1 MNRKLFVLAAMFLM
15 LGAAAGA
22 QTLFTYGPYSVEAK
36 DFLRAFEKNNTNTG
50 SNKAQAIKEYLDLYV
65 RSRLKIQ
72 EAYARHYDT
81 LPQLNA
87 EVDNLRQQIIDNY
100 MNDPESFNKLV
111 NEAFTRSLKDI
122 HIAHIFISIKKADG
136 SIDSVAAKQKAEEAL
151 KQLQN
156 GEDFSKVAVQYS
168 DDPAVKTNKGD
179 IGYIT
184 VFNLPY
190 TLENIAY
197 STAPGKFS
205 DIYHS
210 KAGYHIIKNISERKA
225 LGKVKAQQ
233 ILLAFPP
240 KSDEAAKKAIGKRA
254 DSLYNVL
261 LKGGDISKLA
271 SQFSNDFISAASG
284 GSMPDFGV
292 GQYDQAFE
300 NYVFSLP
307 KDGAIGKPFLTQH
320 GYHIV
325 KLVKHLPVVTDA
337 ENKNNKLVI
346 KSLVEQSDRM
356 QISKDMLYAKV
367 VQKAGFKKL
376 PYDDTELW
384 ALTDSLIDFHAL
396 SKPVKITGETKL
408 FTIDDEAATVSQW
421 AEYAK
426 TFRYKGDGSGY
437 KPNTQ
442 VMDEFIGYKAQQYY
456 RDHLEDFNPEFRNQ
470 MTEFKDGN
478 LFFEIMQQE
487 IWNKAQ
493 ADSAALEKYYI
504 ANKSKYSWKESADA
518 ILFFCSDI
526 AISKTV
532 YDQVKKKPSSWR
544 SIVDALSEKVVA
556 DSARYEWPQIPN
568 ANKAMLKPG
577 MITNAVINKND
588 NSSSFAYIKKIYP
601 QPQPRSFTEARGLV
615 INDYQNELEEKWI
628 AELKKKYPVTV
639 NQQVLESISK

>member
-1 MNRKLFVLAAMFLM
+1 MNRKLFVLATVFM
-15 LGAAAGA
+15 LSVAAGA
-22 QTLFTYGPYSVEAK
+22 QTLFTYGSYSVDAK
-36 DFLRAFEKNNTNTG
+36 DFLRAFEKNNTNASG
-50 SNKAQAIKEYLDLYV
+50 SRTQAIKEYLDLYV

-72 EAYARHYDT
+72 EAYSRRYDT

-111 NEAFTRSLKDI
+111 NEAFTRSLKDV
-122 HIAHIFISIKKADG
+122 HVAHIFISSKKADG
-136 SIDSVAAKQKAEEAL
+136 TIDSVAAKQKAEEAL
-151 KQLQN
+151 KQLQK
-156 GEDFSKVAVQYS
+156 GGDFSKLAAQYS
-168 DDPAVKTNKGD
+168 DDPAAKMNKGD

-190 TLENIAY
+190 ALENVAY

-210 KAGYHIIKNISERKA
+210 KAGYHIIKNIGERKA
-225 LGKVKAQQ
+225 VGKIKAQQ

-240 KSDEAAKKAIGKRA
+240 DANEATKKVIGKRA

-261 LKGGDISKLA
+261 MKGGNIAKLA
-271 SQFSNDFISAASG
+271 SQFSNDYISAASG

-300 NYVFSLP
+300 NYVFGLP

-325 KLVKHLPVVTDA
+325 KRVKLLPVVTDA

-346 KSLVEQSDRM
+346 KSQVEQSDRM
-356 QISKDMLYAKV
+356 QISRDLLYAKV

-376 PYDDTELW
+376 PYDDSELW
-384 ALTDSLIDFHAL
+384 TLTDSLIDFHAL
-396 SKPVKITGETKL
+396 SKPVHITSETKL
-408 FTIDDEAATVSQW
+408 FSIGDETSTVSQW
-421 AEYAK
+421 ADYAK
-426 TFRYKGDGSGY
+426 TFRYKSDGSGY
-437 KPNTQ
+437 KPNAQ

-493 ADSAALEKYYI
+493 ADSAALEKYYA
-504 ANKSKYSWKESADA
+504 ANKSKYGWKESADA
-518 ILFFCSDI
+518 VIFFCSDI
-526 AISKTV
+526 NISKTV

-556 DSARYEWPQIPN
+556 DSARYEWSQIPN
-568 ANKAMLKPG
+568 ANKAVLKPG
-577 MITNAVINKND
+577 MVTNSVINTND
-588 NSSSFAYIKKIYP
+588 NSASFAYIIKLYP

-628 AELKKKYPVTV
+628 AELKKKYPVTI
-639 NQQVLESISK
+639 NQEALAGISK

>member
-1 MNRKLFVLAAMFLM
+1 MNRKLFVLATVFM
-15 LGAAAGA
+15 LSVAAGA
-22 QTLFTYGPYSVEAK
+22 QTLFTYGSYSVDAK
-36 DFLRAFEKNNTNTG
+36 DFLRAFEKNNTNASG
-50 SNKAQAIKEYLDLYV
+50 SRTQAIKEYLDLYV

-72 EAYARHYDT
+72 EAYSRRYDT

-111 NEAFTRSLKDI
+111 NEAFTRSLKDV
-122 HIAHIFISIKKADG
+122 HVAHIFISSKKADG
-136 SIDSVAAKQKAEEAL
+136 TIDSVAAKQKAEEAL
-151 KQLQN
+151 KQLQK
-156 GEDFSKVAVQYS
+156 GGDFSKLAAQYS
-168 DDPAVKTNKGD
+168 DDPAAKMNKGD

-190 TLENIAY
+190 ALENVAY

-210 KAGYHIIKNISERKA
+210 KAGYHIIKNIGERKA
-225 LGKVKAQQ
+225 VGKIKAQQ

-240 KSDEAAKKAIGKRA
+240 DANEATKKVIGKRA

-261 LKGGDISKLA
+261 MKGGDIAKLA
-271 SQFSNDFISAASG
+271 SQFSNDYISAASG

-300 NYVFSLP
+300 NYVFGLP

-325 KLVKHLPVVTDA
+325 KRVKLLPVVTDA

-346 KSLVEQSDRM
+346 KSQVEQSDRM
-356 QISKDMLYAKV
+356 QISRDLLYAKV

-376 PYDDTELW
+376 PYDDSELW
-384 ALTDSLIDFHAL
+384 TLTDSLIDFHAL
-396 SKPVKITGETKL
+396 SKPVHITSETKL
-408 FTIDDEAATVSQW
+408 FSIGDETSTVSQW
-421 AEYAK
+421 ADYAK
-426 TFRYKGDGSGY
+426 TFRYKSDGSGY
-437 KPNTQ
+437 KPNAQ

-493 ADSAALEKYYI
+493 ADSAALEKYYA
-504 ANKSKYSWKESADA
+504 ANKSKYGWKESADA
-518 ILFFCSDI
+518 VIFFCSDI
-526 AISKTV
+526 NISKTV

-556 DSARYEWPQIPN
+556 DSARYEWSQIPN
-568 ANKAMLKPG
+568 ANKAVLKPG
-577 MITNAVINKND
+577 MVTNSVINTND
-588 NSSSFAYIKKIYP
+588 NSASFAYIIKLYP

-628 AELKKKYPVTV
+628 AELKKKYPVTI
-639 NQQVLESISK
+639 NQEALAGISK

>member
-1 MNRKLFVLAAMFLM
+1 MNRKLFVLATVFM
-15 LGAAAGA
+15 LSVAAGA
-22 QTLFTYGPYSVEAK
+22 QTLFTYGSYSVDAK
-36 DFLRAFEKNNTNTG
+36 DFLRAFEKNNTNASG
-50 SNKAQAIKEYLDLYV
+50 SRTQAIKEYLDLYV

-72 EAYARHYDT
+72 EAYSRRYDT

-111 NEAFTRSLKDI
+111 NEAFTRSLKDV
-122 HIAHIFISIKKADG
+122 HVAHIFISSKKADG
-136 SIDSVAAKQKAEEAL
+136 TIDSVAAKQKAEEAL
-151 KQLQN
+151 KQLQK
-156 GEDFSKVAVQYS
+156 GGDFSKLAAQYS
-168 DDPAVKTNKGD
+168 DDPAAKMNKGD

-190 TLENIAY
+190 ALENVAY

-210 KAGYHIIKNISERKA
+210 KAGYHIIKNIGERKA
-225 LGKVKAQQ
+225 VGKIKAQQ

-240 KSDEAAKKAIGKRA
+240 DANEATKKAIGKRA

-261 LKGGDISKLA
+261 MKGGDITKLA
-271 SQFSNDFISAASG
+271 SQFSNDYISAASG

-300 NYVFSLP
+300 NYVFGLP

-325 KLVKHLPVVTDA
+325 KRVKLLPVVTDA

-346 KSLVEQSDRM
+346 KSQVEQSDRM
-356 QISKDMLYAKV
+356 QISRDLLYAKV

-376 PYDDTELW
+376 PYDDSELW
-384 ALTDSLIDFHAL
+384 TLTDSLIDFHAL
-396 SKPVKITGETKL
+396 SKPVHITSETKL
-408 FTIDDEAATVSQW
+408 FSIGDQTSTVSQW
-421 AEYAK
+421 ADYAK
-426 TFRYKGDGSGY
+426 TFRYKSDGSGY
-437 KPNTQ
+437 KPNAQ

-493 ADSAALEKYYI
+493 ADSAALEKYYA
-504 ANKSKYSWKESADA
+504 ANKSKYGWKESADA
-518 ILFFCSDI
+518 VIFFCSDI
-526 AISKTV
+526 NISKTV

-556 DSARYEWPQIPN
+556 DSARYEWSQIPN
-568 ANKAMLKPG
+568 ANKAVLKPG
-577 MITNAVINKND
+577 MVTNSVINTND
-588 NSSSFAYIKKIYP
+588 NSASFAYIIKLYP

-628 AELKKKYPVTV
+628 AELKKKYPVTI
-639 NQQVLESISK
+639 NQEALAGISK

>member
-1 MNRKLFVLAAMFLM
+1 
-15 LGAAAGA
+15 
-22 QTLFTYGPYSVEAK
+22 
-36 DFLRAFEKNNTNTG
+36 
-50 SNKAQAIKEYLDLYV
+50 
-65 RSRLKIQ
+65 
-72 EAYARHYDT
+72 
-81 LPQLNA
+81 
-87 EVDNLRQQIIDNY
+87 

-111 NEAFTRSLKDI
+111 NEAFSRSLKDV
-122 HIAHIFISIKKADG
+122 HVAHIFISSKKADG
-136 SIDSVAAKQKAEEAL
+136 TIDSVAAKQKAEEAL
-151 KQLQN
+151 KQLQK
-156 GEDFSKVAVQYS
+156 GGDFSKLAAQYS
-168 DDPAVKTNKGD
+168 DDPAAKMNKGD

-190 TLENIAY
+190 ALENVAY

-210 KAGYHIIKNISERKA
+210 KAGYHIIKNIGERKA
-225 LGKVKAQQ
+225 VGKIKAQQ

-240 KSDEAAKKAIGKRA
+240 DANEATKKVIGKRA

-261 LKGGDISKLA
+261 MKGGDIAKLA
-271 SQFSNDFISAASG
+271 SQFSNDYISAASG

-300 NYVFSLP
+300 NYVFGLP

-325 KLVKHLPVVTDA
+325 KRVKLLPVVTDA

-346 KSLVEQSDRM
+346 KSQVEQSDRM
-356 QISKDMLYAKV
+356 QISRDLLYAKV

-376 PYDDTELW
+376 PYDDSELW
-384 ALTDSLIDFHAL
+384 TLTDSLIDFHAL
-396 SKPVKITGETKL
+396 SKPVHITSETKL
-408 FTIDDEAATVSQW
+408 FSIGDETSTVSQW
-421 AEYAK
+421 ADYAK
-426 TFRYKGDGSGY
+426 TFRYKSDGSGY
-437 KPNTQ
+437 KPNAQ

-487 IWNKAQ
+487 IWNRAQ
-493 ADSAALEKYYI
+493 ADSAALEKYYA
-504 ANKSKYSWKESADA
+504 ANKSKYGWKESADA
-518 ILFFCSDI
+518 VIFFCSDI
-526 AISKTV
+526 NISKTV

-556 DSARYEWPQIPN
+556 DSARYEWSQIPN
-568 ANKAMLKPG
+568 ANKAVLKPG
-577 MITNAVINKND
+577 MVTNSVINTND
-588 NSSSFAYIKKIYP
+588 NSASFAYIIKLYP

-628 AELKKKYPVTV
+628 AELKKKYPVTI
-639 NQQVLESISK
+639 NQEALAGISK

>member
-1 MNRKLFVLAAMFLM
+1 MNRKLFVLATVFM
-15 LGAAAGA
+15 LSVAAGA
-22 QTLFTYGPYSVEAK
+22 QTLFTYGSYSVDAK
-36 DFLRAFEKNNTNTG
+36 DFLRAFEKNNTNASG
-50 SNKAQAIKEYLDLYV
+50 SRTQAIKEYLDLYV

-72 EAYARHYDT
+72 EAYSRRYDT

-111 NEAFTRSLKDI
+111 NEAFSRSLKDV
-122 HIAHIFISIKKADG
+122 HVAHIFISSKKADG
-136 SIDSVAAKQKAEEAL
+136 TIDSVAAKQKAEEAL
-151 KQLQN
+151 KQLQK
-156 GEDFSKVAVQYS
+156 GGDFSKLAAQYS
-168 DDPAVKTNKGD
+168 DDPAAKMNKGD

-190 TLENIAY
+190 ALENVAY

-210 KAGYHIIKNISERKA
+210 KAGYHIIKNIGERKA
-225 LGKVKAQQ
+225 VGKIKAQQ

-240 KSDEAAKKAIGKRA
+240 DANEATKKVIGKRA

-261 LKGGDISKLA
+261 MKGGDIAKLA
-271 SQFSNDFISAASG
+271 SQFSNDYISAASG

-300 NYVFSLP
+300 NYVFGLP

-325 KLVKHLPVVTDA
+325 KRVKLLPVVTDA

-346 KSLVEQSDRM
+346 KSQVEQSDRM
-356 QISKDMLYAKV
+356 QISRDLLYAKV

-376 PYDDTELW
+376 PYDDSELW
-384 ALTDSLIDFHAL
+384 TLTDSLIDFHAL
-396 SKPVKITGETKL
+396 SKPVHITSETKL
-408 FTIDDEAATVSQW
+408 FSIGDQTSTVSQW
-421 AEYAK
+421 ADYAK
-426 TFRYKGDGSGY
+426 TFRYKSDGSGY
-437 KPNTQ
+437 KPNAQ

-493 ADSAALEKYYI
+493 ADSAALEKYYA
-504 ANKSKYSWKESADA
+504 ANKSKYGWKESADA
-518 ILFFCSDI
+518 VIFFCSDI
-526 AISKTV
+526 NISKTV

-556 DSARYEWPQIPN
+556 DSARYEWSQIPN
-568 ANKAMLKPG
+568 ANKAVLKPG
-577 MITNAVINKND
+577 MVTNSVINTND
-588 NSSSFAYIKKIYP
+588 NSASFAYIIKLYP

-628 AELKKKYPVTV
+628 AELKKKYPVTI
-639 NQQVLESISK
+639 NQEALAGISK